1 MITGGYFLTARQSF
15 ESDIFKRKPAKW
27 FKIWAYIIGKVNHKN
42 TEKFKRGEGF
52 FTYGLIMEM
61 CNCKHSEVDH
71 CLRWLKSATM
81 IATRKATRGMT
92 IQIINY
98 NKYQNSNNYKS
109 DTESDNKSDSKA
121 IQKRHCINNNDNND
135 KKLKKEYKKNI
146 YIVINYLN
154 QITGQHFSLDDET
167 TKRHLTARLKTHT
180 VDDCK
185 AVILNRAVKWIDD
198 DKMKEYLRP
207 ATLFNATK
215 FEQYL
220 GQVSPEDT
228 MEWRIKQERKEM
240 QNG

>member
-1 MITGGYFLTARQSF
+1 MWARQTI
-15 ESDIFKRKPAKW
+15 ESEIFHNKPAIW
-27 FKIWAYIIGKVNHKN
+27 FKIFFYIINRVNHKD
-42 TEKFKRGEGF
+42 TKQFKRGGGF
-52 FTYGLIMEM
+52 FKYA
-61 CNCKHSEVDH
+61 
-71 CLRWLKSATM
+71 W
-81 IATRKATRGMT
+81 IATATGATPHQIKHAVDYLKKSHTIATQKATHGMT
-92 IQIINY
+92 IQVINY
-98 NKYQNSNNYKS
+98 NKYQNRENYKS
-109 DTESDNKSDSKA
+109 HTEKSFDA
-121 IQKRHCINNNDNND
+121 TQKPHRSHTINNNDNND
-135 KKLKKEYKKNI
+135 KKLKKELKKNI